1 MSTLPRGFGRF
12 LPPGLELNNELSQ
25 QIAVFDAMTIE
36 REELDRDITL
46 LRKQQA
52 DTEDRLA
59 EDLAED
65 EFQSILSGQQVME
78 QSYTDLKNICNQQI
92 GCIVDKLAAKYERIV
107 YLDSDL
113 SKLKQSI
120 EKGVAEANARLTAAA
135 SI

>member
-1 MSTLPRGFGRF
+1 MSRLPRGFGRF
-12 LPPGLELNNELSQ
+12 LPPWLKLNNELSQ
-25 QIAVFDAMTIE
+25 KIAVFDAMTIE
-36 REELDRDITL
+36 REELDRDISL

-78 QSYTDLKNICNQQI
+78 QSYTDLENICKQQI
-92 GCIVDKLAAKYERIV
+92 GCIVDKLVAKYERIV

-113 SKLKQSI
+113 RKLKQSI
-120 EKGVAEANARLTAAA
+120 ENGVAAANAQVTAAA
-135 SI
+135 SM